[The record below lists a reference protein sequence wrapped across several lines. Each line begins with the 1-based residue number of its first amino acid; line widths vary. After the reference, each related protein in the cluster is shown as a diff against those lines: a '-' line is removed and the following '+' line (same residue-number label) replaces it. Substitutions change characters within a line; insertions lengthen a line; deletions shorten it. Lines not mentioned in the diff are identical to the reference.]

1 MKGISAMMKMATSRK
16 TFDSMRERDMLMP
29 HVYYMLPEQVGFCPD
44 GVGMVW
50 YGTIEEAE
58 AAHG

>member
-1 MKGISAMMKMATSRK
+1 MMKMSTSHK
-16 TFDSMRERDMLMP
+16 TFDNMRERDMLMP
-29 HVYYMLPEQVGFCPD
+29 HVYYMLPNQVGFCPD

-50 YGTIEEAE
+50 YDTIEEAE

>member
-1 MKGISAMMKMATSRK
+1 MKGMSTMMKMSTSHK
-16 TFDSMRERDMLMP
+16 TFDNMRERDMLMP
-29 HVYYMLPEQVGFCPD
+29 HVYYMLPNQVGFCPD

-50 YGTIEEAE
+50 YDTIEEAE